1 MQIRN
6 INVKNFRSILDE
18 SLPCDSLT
26 ALVGRNGSGKSSFL
40 SALEA
45 FYDPSAKVTPE
56 DFFAQDTT
64 KDIEIAVTYGDLS
77 SEEIERFSGYMEN
90 GTLTVAR
97 VFSGPQGGAKSGT
110 YHGARLQNPDFIE
123 IRNAGSAM
131 NVRNKYNEIRQKET
145 YSSLPTAGSE
155 AAVRSELRKWEE
167 QYPDQCARIRDDGQ
181 FFGFTQVAQG
191 YLGQHTKFIYVPA
204 VRDASQDA
212 TEKRGSLIT
221 EITDLVVRNA
231 LANRQDITEFKQHTQ
246 DQYRS

>member
-1 MQIRN
+1 MKPLHARDGSTERTNADKN

-40 SALEA
+40 SALEI
-45 FYDPSAKVTPE
+45 FYDPSARVMPE

-64 KDIEIAVTYGDLS
+64 KDIEIALTYGDLS
-77 SEEIERFSGYMEN
+77 SEEKERFSGYMEN

-97 VFSGPQGGAKSGT
+97 VFSDPQAGARSGT
-110 YHGARLQNPDFIE
+110 YHGACLQIPDFVE

-131 NVRNKYNEIRQKET
+131 NVRKQYNEIRQKET
-145 YSSLPTAGSE
+145 YSSLPTANSE
-155 AAVRSELRKWEE
+155 AAVRSEMRNWEE
-167 QYPDQCARIRDDGQ
+167 QHPEHCVRIRDDGQ

-204 VRDASQDA
+204 VRDASQ
-212 TEKRGSLIT
+212 G
-221 EITDLVVRNA
+221 RN
-231 LANRQDITEFKQHTQ
+231 
-246 DQYRS
+246 